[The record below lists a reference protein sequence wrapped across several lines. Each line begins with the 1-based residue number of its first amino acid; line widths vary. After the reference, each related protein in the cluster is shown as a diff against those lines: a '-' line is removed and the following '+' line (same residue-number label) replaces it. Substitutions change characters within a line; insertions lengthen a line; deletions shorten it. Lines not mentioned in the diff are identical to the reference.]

1 MAKDTDK
8 LIKGSFAEERA
19 DALSSIEAALKR
31 IDPEESVK
39 DVLKIYGDE
48 FMHDGHIYRLNR
60 FDHIYI
66 IAFGKAAEGMTKA
79 VLDVFF
85 EIPLLEVTE
94 VITVTKEF
102 RGILPEDVKKI
113 YGGHPLPNEDSL
125 KAGREILKLAKK
137 TTDNDL
143 TFLLISGG
151 GSAMVESPRV
161 PLKDLQKATK
171 LLMESGANIEELN
184 TVRKHLSEIKGGGL
198 LREIRGQV
206 VSFIISDV
214 IGDKLGVIASGPT
227 YFDNSSFQDALDV
240 IDKYYLKTKMPK
252 SVLEVLENGAKGEIL
267 ETLKENSPDMERV
280 ENILVAT
287 NFDACKVASAY
298 LKSKGYSVIY
308 LGSSIQGEAR
318 EVAKVFGGIAMDGGK
333 GKLGVSLPVAV
344 VFGGETTV
352 TVKGDGIGG
361 RNEELVLAIVPY
373 LAETNAVFVSVGTDG
388 IDGKSS
394 AAGAI
399 ADSETLKKSQNKG
412 LNLERFLANNDAH
425 HFFNSLEDL
434 IITGST
440 GTNVADIGVL
450 IMSK

>member
-227 YFDNSSFQDALDV
+227 YFDNSSFQDALNI

-252 SVLEVLENGAKGEIL
+252 SVLEVLENGAKGEIP
-267 ETLKENSPDMERV
+267 ETLKENSPGMERV

-287 NFDACKVASAY
+287 NFDACKAASAY
-298 LKSKGYSVIY
+298 LRSKGYSVIY

-333 GKLGVSLPVAV
+333 GKLGVSLPAAV

>member
-1 MAKDTDK
+1 MIKNRDK
-8 LIKGSFAEERA
+8 LIKGSFADERS

-31 IDPEESVK
+31 VDSEESIK
-39 DVLKIYGDE
+39 DTLKIYGDE
-48 FMHDGHIYRLNR
+48 FTHDGRIYRLNR

-79 VLDVFF
+79 VLDVFS
-85 EIPLLEVTE
+85 EIPLLEATE

-161 PLKDLQKATK
+161 QLKDLQKATK

-227 YFDNSSFQDALDV
+227 YFDNSSFQDSLDI

-252 SVLEVLENGAKGEIL
+252 SVLEVLENGAKGEIP

-280 ENILVAT
+280 ENILAAT
-287 NFDACKVASAY
+287 NFDACNAASAY
-298 LKSKGYSVIY
+298 LRSKGYSVIY

-333 GKLGVSLPVAV
+333 GKLGVSLPAAV

-412 LNLERFLANNDAH
+412 LNLEHFLVNNDAH
-425 HFFNSLEDL
+425 HFFNSMEDL